1 MNCRLIVSVPVLG
14 IMAAALT
21 FAQSNALSR
30 KYTVYDLGP
39 AGNPFSSANAV
50 NRDGVVAGSDT
61 VSDGGS
67 PTSHAVLWYGDLF
80 LDLKQIIDA
89 QQPGLLG
96 PNSGAALVND
106 SGLVLLGAETL
117 LKDPHHENFCAYG
130 KTGLQ
135 CVAMLW
141 SKGILTPL
149 PNPLGGTNSGW
160 GWMNNRGEVA
170 GYAENTVR
178 DPKCLPAA
186 PNGTGPQIFDYEA
199 VIWGPAPGQFRR
211 LPPLPGDS
219 VALALGINDAGETV
233 GISGGCGNTVIPP
246 GNAGPHAVLWETNGT
261 VHDLGSFGG
270 TSNPAILGVG
280 NGALAINDEGVV
292 VGTSAPPG
300 NTVNQPFLWTKK
312 KGMQHLALLPGDVVG
327 AGLAINNRGEV
338 VGASISPGGL
348 ASGTPSA
355 VVWQKGTE
363 GGVTDLNLSLSPD
376 SSFIALLTAFGIND
390 KGQIAGFGMTSSG
403 DVHAF
408 LANPCEHDDGDESAA
423 TATRAAPANLALS
436 ESVRRMI
443 SGRLGIAK

>member
-1 MNCRLIVSVPVLG
+1 MNCRWIVSVPVLG
-14 IMAAALT
+14 MLSAVLT
-21 FAQSNALSR
+21 FPQSNALSR
-30 KYTVYDLGP
+30 KHTVYDLGP
-39 AGNPFSSANAV
+39 AGNPFSSGSSV
-50 NRDGVVAGSDT
+50 NNRGVVVGSDT

-80 LDLKQIIDA
+80 LDLKQIADTR
-89 QQPGLLG
+89 QPGLLG
-96 PNSGAALVND
+96 PNSAAGVVND
-106 SGLVLLGAETL
+106 SGLVLLGGETL
-117 LKDPHHENFCAYG
+117 LQDPNNENFCAYG
-130 KTGLQ
+130 TGLQ

-141 SKGILTPL
+141 SKGILSPL

-160 GWMNNRGEVA
+160 GWMNSRGEVV

-178 DPKCLPAA
+178 DPECLAAA
-186 PNGTGPQIFDYEA
+186 PNGTGPQILDYDA

-219 VALALGINDAGETV
+219 VALAFGINNSSQVV
-233 GISGGCGNTVIPP
+233 GISGSCGNTVIPP
-246 GNAGPHAVLWETNGT
+246 GTAGPHAVLWERDGT

-292 VGTSAPPG
+292 VGTSAPPS

-312 KGMQHLALLPGDVVG
+312 KGMQHLSLLPGDVVG
-327 AGLAINNRGEV
+327 AGLDINNRGEV

-355 VVWQKGTE
+355 VVWQNGTE
-363 GGVTDLNLSLSPD
+363 GGVTDLNVFLSPS
-376 SSFIALLTAFGIND
+376 SSFVALLTAFGINE
-390 KGQIAGFGMTSSG
+390 KGQIVGFGMTSSG
-403 DVHAF
+403 DIHAF
-408 LANPCEHDDGDESAA
+408 LANPCEHEDGDESAA
-423 TATRAAPANLALS
+423 TGTRAAPANLALS
-436 ESVRRMI
+436 QSVRRMI